1 MRDGGGFGRDS
12 GLPKRRMLPAVTDV
26 VRDLA
31 RTVSA
36 DPAVLF
42 KAARSV
48 VADEL
53 ARVKQGF
60 ESASLDV
67 LVKRA
72 RRQLEAEGVAEPA
85 GDDGASSEPKSISI
99 PAPPLKPR
107 EKSKEKRSN
116 PAGEGPFQSAG
127 AADLDWEKDLNIQ
140 PDDAPFRSAIL
151 PLPPKARAPQEI
163 LPAGRPTAPVPPPA
177 PARPAGPAPLPL
189 PERVTAPEG
198 LAVERSG
205 SAPLPKPGVEDLP
218 LFNSPTLELSSPV
231 APAPPPSRPGPVS
244 EPEMPSFAPPPPP
257 APRVEVARPH
267 VEPPAPRWEPRA
279 EVLAPPEAR
288 PRPEPEPRFET
299 PPPVW
304 EAPARRL
311 DPPVKSM
318 SEMPPLAS
326 VVGETT
332 EPVEAVEDE
341 GPEVREFAFKAPE
354 QAGPPKKS
362 GRTGW
367 IVAGVL
373 VLAVAAGLLWAVRTF
388 LSGGVVKTVEAPA
401 PAAKR
406 HAAPAPPASAAPEP
420 AKVAAEPPPKV
431 GPVPKAAPA
440 PKAAAPVPKGKAA
453 PLLTPDWAGRPVVYV
468 VHFSS
473 HRDRPS
479 AEKEAKRLAALLGKP
494 GRAVE
499 VDLGAKGTWYR
510 VVIGEFTTV
519 EEARAYRAD
528 LEARKTPD
536 LGFVYEM
543 RGR

>member
-1 MRDGGGFGRDS
+1 
-12 GLPKRRMLPAVTDV
+12 MLPAVTEV

-60 ESASLDV
+60 ESAPLDV

-72 RRQLEAEGVAEPA
+72 RRQLEAEGVAAPA
-85 GDDGASSEPKSISI
+85 GDDGEASEPKSISI
-99 PAPPLKPR
+99 PAPPLRPR
-107 EKSKEKRSN
+107 EKK
-116 PAGEGPFQSAG
+116 PGPAAGEGPFQSAG

-151 PLPPKARAPQEI
+151 PLPPRARAPQEI
-163 LPAGRPTAPVPPPA
+163 PPAARPSAPVRPAA
-177 PARPAGPAPLPL
+177 PAVPAPLPP

-231 APAPPPSRPGPVS
+231 APAPPPARRGPVP

-257 APRVEVARPH
+257 APRVESATPR
-267 VEPPAPRWEPRA
+267 VEPPAPRWEPRPEIPA
-279 EVLAPPEAR
+279 TAPEVQ

-304 EAPARRL
+304 EAPTRRL
-311 DPPVKSM
+311 EPPVKSM

-326 VVGETT
+326 VIGETT
-332 EPVEAVEDE
+332 EPVEAVEAA
-341 GPEVREFAFKAPE
+341 GPEMREFAFQAAGKSAP
-354 QAGPPKKS
+354 AKKS
-362 GRTGW
+362 GGTGW
-367 IVAGVL
+367 IVALLL

-388 LSGGVVKTVEAPA
+388 LSGGVVRTVEVPPPA
-401 PAAKR
+401 PRKR
-406 HAAPAPPASAAPEP
+406 AVPAPAPPASAAPEP
-420 AKVAAEPPPKV
+420 VQVAAEPPPKSA
-431 GPVPKAAPA
+431 PVSKSA
-440 PKAAAPVPKGKAA
+440 PKEAAPVPKGKAA

-499 VDLGAKGTWYR
+499 VDLGAKGIWYR
-510 VVIGEFTTV
+510 VVIGEFATV

-528 LEARKTPD
+528 LEAKKTPD